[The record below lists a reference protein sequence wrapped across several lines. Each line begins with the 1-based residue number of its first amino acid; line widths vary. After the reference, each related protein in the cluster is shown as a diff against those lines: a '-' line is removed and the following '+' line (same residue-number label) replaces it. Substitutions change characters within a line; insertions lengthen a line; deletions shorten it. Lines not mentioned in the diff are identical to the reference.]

1 MLRLR
6 PGQWVSRLALPRP
19 IWLQHTPVS
28 PILLQDSPHR
38 RLSSYLGSLRW
49 NLDDSLIGNGHGTRR
64 FTLSPNALFL
74 GDSFTGNRAHF
85 VAQEGL
91 PSLTA
96 LENPPRLHCT
106 VESDVTFRE
115 ISQMSPIS
123 CKSLNGKTWVVKK
136 GKSSEFNLQND
147 EHVKSS

>member
-1 MLRLR
+1 METGHIHPAQCQCPVWLLQSKMDLCGDVRLR

-74 GDSFTGNRAHF
+74 GDSFIADREQSQHKKVYPLSLRWKTHPGCT
-85 VAQEGL
+85 AQWKPTS
-91 PSLTA
+91 PSGRFLTCHQF
-96 LENPPRLHCT
+96 L
-106 VESDVTFRE
+106 V
-115 ISQMSPIS
+115 
-123 CKSLNGKTWVVKK
+123 
-136 GKSSEFNLQND
+136 NL
-147 EHVKSS
+147 

>member
-1 MLRLR
+1 METGHIHPAQCQCPVWLLQSKMDLCGDVRLR

-106 VESDVTFRE
+106 VEADVVWF
-115 ISQMSPIS
+115 P
-123 CKSLNGKTWVVKK
+123 
-136 GKSSEFNLQND
+136 D
-147 EHVKSS
+147 